1 MYAISE
7 SGYRYIT
14 PDMHLNPGES
24 RAEVLA
30 ESLLLRIKADQ
41 KRFERA
47 QLLRSTD
54 WTQMA
59 DAPLSAAQ
67 KATWA
72 LYRQALRD
80 LPSVAGFPDVPWPT
94 PPALNGAAASGN
106 EAVQLP

>member
-1 MYAISE
+1 MYAITE
-7 SGYRYIT
+7 DGFRAIT
-14 PDMHLNPGES
+14 QEMALMPGE
-24 RAEVLA
+24 VK
-30 ESLLLRIKADQ
+30 SLDIPLDLLRLMESSR
-41 KRFERA
+41 KRDTRDK
-47 QLLRSTD
+47 LLRATD

-94 PPALNGAAASGN
+94 PPALNGAAASGS
-106 EAVQLP
+106 ESVQLP